1 MRIFKDLDL
10 VEQLGSGIP
19 RILEVYDK
27 DSFHFSENFLRVVYP
42 KNIIETGDSNQD
54 YTTSGHQQCFLTQK
68 REITLL
74 MSSILFH
81 LFDTYS
87 KKCPVYYIKNWTN

>member
-68 REITLL
+68 ERNHFINVK
-74 MSSILFH
+74 
-81 LFDTYS
+81 YS
-87 KKCPVYYIKNWTN
+87 ASFT